1 MDFLD
6 PKKRRSHRI
15 RLFVGYGLIATALTF
30 AATTLFYQAT
40 GYDIDRN
47 TGEIIQNGLLFVDAH
62 PESAKIFINGELK
75 GRTGGRFVLPEGQ
88 YTVELRREGYHS
100 WSRTFNLDGGKIERL
115 VYPFLVPEKLE
126 STNTHLYAAQPALAS
141 QSPDRRW
148 VIIQNSTKP
157 LEFDVFDLSP
167 DEPFMRTAKLDP
179 GLFSGNAET
188 VSLKVVEWSN
198 DNRHLLLRH
207 DFEGGHEFV
216 MVDHEDPKRSFNI
229 TSTYKDVQFTNV
241 SLQDKKFDR
250 FYLHDSESK
259 RLFAAAYPDTE
270 LKLVTDGVLAYKSH
284 GDNELIFVAD
294 TGQKD
299 EVTVK
304 IKTGDDI
311 YDLRNL
317 PVSANGYLLDIA
329 RYDDRWYM
337 AVGAKSGKII
347 YIYENGFDAAR
358 DKSDIG
364 PMPVAL
370 LRTDGEPRHL
380 SFSSNTRFIS
390 VQSGR
395 EFAIFDAEF
404 DKQYRFTVD
413 EALPANQIASW
424 IDGHRLAYVS
434 QNKLYMID
442 YDGINKR
449 QLSASYAAFKPFYD
463 RDYSRLYTIGPS
475 TAVEGRAEFLQTHMR
490 ITADR

>member
-1 MDFLD
+1 
-6 PKKRRSHRI
+6 
-15 RLFVGYGLIATALTF
+15 
-30 AATTLFYQAT
+30 
-40 GYDIDRN
+40 
-47 TGEIIQNGLLFVDAH
+47 
-62 PESAKIFINGELK
+62 
-75 GRTGGRFVLPEGQ
+75 
-88 YTVELRREGYHS
+88 
-100 WSRTFNLDGGKIERL
+100 
-115 VYPFLVPEKLE
+115 
-126 STNTHLYAAQPALAS
+126 
-141 QSPDRRW
+141 
-148 VIIQNSTKP
+148 
-157 LEFDVFDLSP
+157 
-167 DEPFMRTAKLDP
+167 
-179 GLFSGNAET
+179 
-188 VSLKVVEWSN
+188 
-198 DNRHLLLRH
+198 
-207 DFEGGHEFV
+207 
-216 MVDHEDPKRSFNI
+216 
-229 TSTYKDVQFTNV
+229 
-241 SLQDKKFDR
+241 
-250 FYLHDSESK
+250 SESK

-270 LKLVTDGVLAYKSH
+270 LKLVTDGALAYKSH

-395 EFAIFDAEF
+395 E
-404 DKQYRFTVD
+404 
-413 EALPANQIASW
+413 
-424 IDGHRLAYVS
+424 
-434 QNKLYMID
+434 
-442 YDGINKR
+442 
-449 QLSASYAAFKPFYD
+449 
-463 RDYSRLYTIGPS
+463 
-475 TAVEGRAEFLQTHMR
+475 
-490 ITADR
+490 